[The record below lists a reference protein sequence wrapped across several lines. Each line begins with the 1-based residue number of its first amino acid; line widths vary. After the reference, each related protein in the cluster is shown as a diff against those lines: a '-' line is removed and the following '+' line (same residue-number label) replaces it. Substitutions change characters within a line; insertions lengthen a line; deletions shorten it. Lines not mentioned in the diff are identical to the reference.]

1 MKFTCNQIEFRSAI
15 NNISKCLTRNI
26 HTPIISMIY
35 IEANDNEI
43 IFRSTNLE
51 MIIELQMNAK
61 VDIKGKVLINYENIL
76 KIINQ
81 IKGEVLNVELVDNKL
96 ILVSESNKISLQ
108 IQDFEDMPKLPPY
121 SSNVS
126 ILNINRSEFIKG
138 VDDVIFAVA
147 QSEIKPEISS
157 LYLYNNENNEIVMV
171 GTDSYRLAEKKIF
184 IKNNIDNTDNQSEIG
199 NSTTDDKF
207 IILIPKKSISIILSI
222 FNNIKTE
229 EVEIYKYS
237 DGIILSTN
245 NLNIA
250 IKTINGNYPDY
261 RQLFPKEFKFRIS
274 FNKAELSEV
283 LNMTTVFKDN
293 YSYSNFKIID
303 NKIIVKTQNQLIGS
317 YEGEVNCK
325 IEMFDKDVS
334 TEDLEVN
341 YNSNYLIEGLSRIQ
355 SNLIHIDYTAIN
367 RAGFVSSGSD
377 NTYKYLIMPLNR

>member
-184 IKNNIDNTDNQSEIG
+184 IKNNIDNTDNLSEIG
-199 NSTTDDKF
+199 NSTSDDKF
-207 IILIPKKSISIILSI
+207 SILIPKKSISIILSI

-293 YSYSNFKIID
+293 YSYSNFKIVD

>member
-1 MKFTCNQIEFRSAI
+1 
-15 NNISKCLTRNI
+15 
-26 HTPIISMIY
+26 MIY
-35 IEANDNEI
+35 IEADDNEI

-61 VDIKGKVLINYENIL
+61 VDIKGKILLNYENIL

-81 IKGEVLNVELVDNKL
+81 IKGELLNVELIDNKL
-96 ILVSESNKISLQ
+96 ILISESNKISLQ
-108 IQDFEDMPKLPPY
+108 VQDFEDIPKLPPY
-121 SSNVS
+121 TSNIS

-138 VDDVIFAVA
+138 VEDVLFAVA

-184 IKNNIDNTDNQSEIG
+184 FKNSKSSDSKIENSDENINISNESLDS
-199 NSTTDDKF
+199 DK
-207 IILIPKKSISIILSI
+207 INILIPKKSIAILLSI
-222 FNNIKTE
+222 LNNIKSDE
-229 EVEIYKYS
+229 IEIYKYS
-237 DGIILSTN
+237 DGIILSTS

-250 IKTINGNYPDY
+250 VKTINGNYPDY
-261 RQLFPKEFKFRIS
+261 KQLFPKEFKFRIS
-274 FNKAELSEV
+274 LNKAELVEV

-293 YSYSNFKIID
+293 YSYSNFKIS
-303 NKIIVKTQNQLIGS
+303 NSKITIKTQNQMIGS

-325 IEMFDKDVS
+325 IDIFDNEVS
-334 TEDLEVN
+334 IEDLEVN

-367 RAGFVSSGSD
+367 RAGFISSGND
-377 NTYKYLIMPLNR
+377 NSYKYLIMPLNR

>member
-207 IILIPKKSISIILSI
+207 SILIPKKSISIILSI

-355 SNLIHIDYTAIN
+355 SNLIQIG
-367 RAGFVSSGSD
+367 RAHV
-377 NTYKYLIMPLNR
+377 